1 MVLLSASAFMCATI
15 STSPEPTSVATQ
27 VTSPFASNFG
37 ANARPSSTS
46 SVEPRD
52 AKGESCSVTAA
63 LYLMGGPAAPN
74 DCLARSRSAISPAH
88 HADEAGLLGGIVTE

>member
-1 MVLLSASAFMCATI
+1 MVLLSASVFICATM
-15 STSPEPTSVATQ
+15 STSPERVSVTTH
-27 VTSPFASNFG
+27 VTNPFASNFG

-63 LYLMGGPAAPN
+63 LYLMGVPPAPN
-74 DCLARSRSAISPAH
+74 DRLARSRSAISPTH